1 MELMKRRPSPQV
13 HKVKRTVAGTTAP
26 PQPMTETTTE
36 PGAATDVP
44 EPAQRFLFRVAP
56 IWLALIADQ
65 HAPDRLVTKMFAGA
79 IEHAAAVGHGR
90 GGCLVCHGAWST
102 GRPPAGALMVT
113 PLAGEGSGFAGL
125 IGSCC
130 WAGMDERLRE
140 VIERAFGYAPGDLQ
154 PLHAEGTA

>member
-1 MELMKRRPSPQV
+1 
-13 HKVKRTVAGTTAP
+13 
-26 PQPMTETTTE
+26 MTETTTE

-65 HAPDRLVTKMFAGA
+65 RAPDMIVTRMFADA

-90 GGCLVCHGAWST
+90 GECLVCRGAWST
-102 GRPPAGALMVT
+102 DRPPAGALMVT
-113 PLAGEGSGFAGL
+113 PLLGKGSGFVGL

-130 WAGMDERLRE
+130 WSGRIDEQLRE
-140 VIERAFGYAPGDLQ
+140 VIERAFGYAPGHLQ